1 MHAHGRGGQ
10 VIEWTMEE
18 RMDWKTWLLP
28 LLTEDMR
35 QALAPLELPGVT
47 ELRLRLG
54 KPMEVVTAAGSRL
67 LYAPNGRP
75 MLREGQQE
83 GLLLAFCNHAR
94 YAWEKE
100 IQQGFITLNS
110 GCRVGITGRI
120 AADTGA
126 PAMVT
131 GFCIRILRPVVGCG
145 EGVLPGLLAEGRL
158 RATLLYSAPG
168 CGKTTLLRD
177 LIRLLSNGLCGASPH
192 RVGVVDERFEIGGE
206 GGMAF
211 DLGDRTDVLSYGR
224 GFGVGSQEPWRHRPM
239 HRPRGHLRGAAP
251 PGGDG
256 EALCRPDLRAICAP
270 GGLRPGGRSA
280 GRGGEPTVK
289 LLAGIALFLLCALVG
304 EGKSRRLAKRERTLS
319 AFCKLIREI
328 GERQQSALVSF
339 REGALMS
346 PPSPER
352 EALLELAGRKDPDLV
367 LPEGFGERRIIRNG
381 PDGSP

>member
-1 MHAHGRGGQ
+1 
-10 VIEWTMEE
+10 MEE

-211 DLGDRTDVLSYGR
+211 DLGDRTDVLSGVAKGEGLLRLLSTMGPQVLAADELNLGTDVASVLEARSR
-224 GFGVGSQEPWRHRPM
+224 GVTVLCTAHGGTFEELLHREGM
-239 HRPRGHLRGAAP
+239 ERLFAARTF
-251 PGGDG
+251 
-256 EALCRPDLRAICAP
+256 ERYVR
-270 GGLRPGGRSA
+270 
-280 GRGGEPTVK
+280 
-289 LLAGIALFLLCALVG
+289 LVG
-304 EGKSRRLAKRERTLS
+304 CGQVDEVRDEEGNRL
-319 AFCKLIREI
+319 
-328 GERQQSALVSF
+328 
-339 REGALMS
+339 
-346 PPSPER
+346 
-352 EALLELAGRKDPDLV
+352 
-367 LPEGFGERRIIRNG
+367 
-381 PDGSP
+381 

>member
-1 MHAHGRGGQ
+1 
-10 VIEWTMEE
+10 MEE

-35 QALAPLELPGVT
+35 QALAPLELPRVT

-131 GFCIRILRPVVGCG
+131 GFCIRILRPVMGCG
-145 EGVLPGLLAEGRL
+145 KGVLPGLLAEGRL

-211 DLGDRTDVLSYGR
+211 DLGDRTDVLSGVVKGEGLLRLLSTMGPQVLAADELNLATDVASVLEARSR
-224 GFGVGSQEPWRHRPM
+224 GVTVLCTAHGGTFEEL
-239 HRPRGHLRGAAP
+239 LRREGMERLFAARTF
-251 PGGDG
+251 
-256 EALCRPDLRAICAP
+256 ERYVR
-270 GGLRPGGRSA
+270 
-280 GRGGEPTVK
+280 
-289 LLAGIALFLLCALVG
+289 LVG
-304 EGKSRRLAKRERTLS
+304 CGQVDEVRDEEGNRL
-319 AFCKLIREI
+319 
-328 GERQQSALVSF
+328 
-339 REGALMS
+339 
-346 PPSPER
+346 
-352 EALLELAGRKDPDLV
+352 
-367 LPEGFGERRIIRNG
+367 
-381 PDGSP
+381 

>member
-1 MHAHGRGGQ
+1 
-10 VIEWTMEE
+10 MEE

-158 RATLLYSAPG
+158 RSTLLYSAPG

-211 DLGDRTDVLSYGR
+211 DLGDRTDVLSGVAKGEGLLRLLSTMGPQVLAADELNLGTDVASVLEARSR
-224 GFGVGSQEPWRHRPM
+224 GVTVLCTAHGGTFEEL
-239 HRPRGHLRGAAP
+239 LRREGMERLFAARTF
-251 PGGDG
+251 
-256 EALCRPDLRAICAP
+256 ERYVR
-270 GGLRPGGRSA
+270 
-280 GRGGEPTVK
+280 
-289 LLAGIALFLLCALVG
+289 LVG
-304 EGKSRRLAKRERTLS
+304 CGQVDEVRDEEGNRL
-319 AFCKLIREI
+319 
-328 GERQQSALVSF
+328 
-339 REGALMS
+339 
-346 PPSPER
+346 
-352 EALLELAGRKDPDLV
+352 
-367 LPEGFGERRIIRNG
+367 
-381 PDGSP
+381 